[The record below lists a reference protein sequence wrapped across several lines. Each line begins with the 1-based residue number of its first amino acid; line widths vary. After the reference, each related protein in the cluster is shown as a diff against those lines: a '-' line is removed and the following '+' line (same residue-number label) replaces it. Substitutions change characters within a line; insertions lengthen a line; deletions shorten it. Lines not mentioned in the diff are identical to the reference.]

1 MEEMEVNYSSRSR
14 LYHFKRAALLSRK
27 KNISFCKGKGSFLFS
42 NLMQQ
47 MTS

>member
-27 KNISFCKGKGSFLFS
+27 KTLVSVKVKVHFS
-42 NLMQQ
+42 SLI
-47 MTS
+47 